1 MKKFKALRV
10 HDEQG
15 RNVAHIEELSETDLS
30 PGNVLIQ
37 VSYSDINYKDALAVT
52 GKGKILRGLPRI
64 PGIDLAGKVLRSEDP
79 RYKEGDSVLVTG
91 YGVGEGHDGGFSEV
105 VRVQADWVIPLPQG
119 LSEREAMQ
127 IGTAGFTAALALERL
142 ERAGTHPAAG
152 PVLIN
157 GATGGV
163 GSLAIDIFSKAGY
176 SVTAY
181 TGKADQVDYLKS
193 LGADEV
199 LLADQV
205 ELGKRPLESG
215 RWGAAVD
222 SLGGDVLA
230 WMLATTKPW
239 CNVASIGLAA
249 GTALSTTVMPFII
262 RGVSLIGIDS
272 PLCPYDIRSRVWQR
286 LAQELKPRHLDRIAG
301 REVGLDGIV
310 DACNALMARQVT
322 GRYLVKIGAA

>member
-15 RNVAHIEELSETDLS
+15 KAQARVEQIDEAALS

-37 VSYSDINYKDALAVT
+37 VSYSDINFKDALAVT
-52 GKGKILRGLPRI
+52 GKGKILRRLPMV
-64 PGIDLAGKVLRSEDP
+64 PGIDLAGTVLSSEDA
-79 RYKEGDSVLVTG
+79 RYKEGDRVLVTG
-91 YGVGEGHDGGFSEV
+91 YGIGEGHDGGFSEIA
-105 VRVQADWVIPLPQG
+105 RVQGDWVIPIPDG

-142 ERAGTHPAAG
+142 ERAGTNPASG
-152 PVLIN
+152 PVLVN

-181 TGKADQVDYLKS
+181 TGKADQVDYLKA

-199 LLADQV
+199 LLAS
-205 ELGKRPLESG
+205 ELEMGKRPLDSG

-222 SLGGDVLA
+222 SLGGDMLA
-230 WMLATTKPW
+230 WILSTTKPW

-249 GTALSTTVMPFII
+249 SIQLPATVMPFII

-272 PLCPYDIRSRVWQR
+272 PLCPYDIRQRVWQR

-301 REVGLDGIV
+301 HEVGLDGIAA
-310 DACNALMARQVT
+310 ACDALMARQVT